1 MPSTSQQQDS
11 ATFTLS
17 IGGVDFCLAPSTP
30 PHHAP
35 SFSNW
40 DVPPPSPIMT
50 ISKVG
55 NDEAVIDLNGFVGSL
70 RVVTKKHANS
80 TSKTM
85 WDFLNKGTTAPSAMT
100 TPSDVNALPL
110 LATTT
115 TTSNGNVEDLL
126 TYDNGNMADMLQM
139 EDTSSRIVEDTPSP
153 TKKGNDD
160 EMMTTTGVKKEKK
173 TKGQQKLCFFDRKGK
188 KNSNKQQGSTNNN
201 KRLGESK
208 IDVADKKKLRVN
220 NVSTDE
226 DVVLPSTSDNDVSAA
241 SNDFIEE
248 QLEDN
253 SVDNYDMG
261 QSLESLGQTMP
272 DNDDESSMEDS
283 NKMKSIHT
291 TSSVVAMKSNMSG
304 MTTTTPSTVA
314 PCPRWGQTMT
324 MIDHRRFIIYGGQ
337 TIMEQHGSSSA
348 APLADLF
355 VYDLM
360 DGSWSRPINCDGVAR
375 TWHTAN
381 FLPERQLL
389 LCFGGEVMNE
399 ASGKLTTT
407 DQVMVLDT
415 DIMLWYPP
423 SVSGQIPSGRSGH
436 SSCVISNTSEL
447 VVFGGVRN
455 GKWLNSVAVL
465 DTNRWKWST
474 LKALGDAPRPRSYH
488 SATVIG
494 SSSNN
499 GSSSSGSGGSSSGSR
514 IVIFGGNDGDQCFN
528 SVHVLEATMPG
539 EGKKWI
545 WSNPKCTGNA
555 PLPRTGHVATLS
567 NDGTTIMIYGG
578 WDPNT
583 EVENGDDMMFGD
595 SYLLD
600 TKTWSWRTGP
610 KPRYEGASSSTN
622 GGPERV
628 GHSAV
633 LAPGGKHG
641 VQVLVFGGRVQ
652 GGTFVGDFQSLSV

>member
-1 MPSTSQQQDS
+1 M
-11 ATFTLS
+11 
-17 IGGVDFCLAPSTP
+17 
-30 PHHAP
+30 
-35 SFSNW
+35 
-40 DVPPPSPIMT
+40 
-50 ISKVG
+50 
-55 NDEAVIDLNGFVGSL
+55 
-70 RVVTKKHANS
+70 
-80 TSKTM
+80 
-85 WDFLNKGTTAPSAMT
+85 
-100 TPSDVNALPL
+100 
-110 LATTT
+110 
-115 TTSNGNVEDLL
+115 
-126 TYDNGNMADMLQM
+126 QM
-139 EDTSSRIVEDTPSP
+139 EKVSIPH
-153 TKKGNDD
+153 
-160 EMMTTTGVKKEKK
+160 
-173 TKGQQKLCFFDRKGK
+173 
-188 KNSNKQQGSTNNN
+188 NN
-201 KRLGESK
+201 KRLVESE
-208 IDVADKKKLRVN
+208 IHVAEVKKSRVN
-220 NVSTDE
+220 NDSTDE
-226 DVVLPSTSDNDVSAA
+226 EKVLPSTSDNVSAC
-241 SNDFIEE
+241 NDFIEE
-248 QLEDN
+248 QLLEEEDDSN
-253 SVDNYDMG
+253 DNYNMG

-283 NKMKSIHT
+283 NNKIKSTTT
-291 TSSVVAMKSNMSG
+291 TSSVGAMKSNMSG
-304 MTTTTPSTVA
+304 MTTTATVA

-337 TIMEQHGSSSA
+337 TIMEEQHGSSSTA
-348 APLADLF
+348 VPLADLY

-389 LCFGGEVMNE
+389 LCFGGEVLNE

-465 DTNRWKWST
+465 DTNRWKWSA

-494 SSSNN
+494 SSS
-499 GSSSSGSGGSSSGSR
+499 SGSGGSSSSR

-545 WSNPKCTGNA
+545 WSNPKCTGEA
-555 PLPRTGHVATLS
+555 PLPRTGHVATLL

-583 EVENGDDMMFGD
+583 EVENGDDMIFGD

-610 KPRYEGASSSTN
+610 KPRYEASTSTN
-622 GGPERV
+622 GGSERV

-652 GGTFVGDFQSLSV
+652 GGAFVGDFQSLSV